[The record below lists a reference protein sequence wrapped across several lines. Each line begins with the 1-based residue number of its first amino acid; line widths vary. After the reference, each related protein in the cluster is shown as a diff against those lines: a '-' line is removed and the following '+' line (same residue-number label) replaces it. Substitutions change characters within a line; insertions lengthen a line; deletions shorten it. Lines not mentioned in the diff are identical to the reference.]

1 VFIKTYK
8 DNFFYSKF
16 VPKPP
21 LYMKYSK
28 SCHNFI
34 LLFATTLFLSASCK
48 KGAEYR
54 YIEGF
59 TQGTTYH
66 IVYSADIDDSLDT
79 FVQRKLLDID
89 SSLSVYNPSSV
100 ISRINRNEEVA
111 ADSLFINVFNRS
123 RKIYEM
129 SGGAFDISGAPLFDI
144 WGFGL
149 KNRESVTKEHIDSI
163 LSFVGM
169 DKVCLKGGRVVKDD
183 NRTTL
188 NVNAIA
194 QGYSSDV
201 IAGEFD
207 RLGIKNYL
215 VEIGGEIFCKG
226 LNPRGK
232 EWTVG
237 IDKPVEGNILPGN
250 DLQDILEVS
259 GKGLATSGNYR
270 NFYEENGIKYSHTID
285 PRSGYPVRHSLL
297 SATVIAPDAMTAD
310 ALATFFMVAG
320 LDEAEKFLASNPQFD
335 AYLVFSGVN
344 GKFEVFK
351 TKGVKVVKQ

>member
-1 VFIKTYK
+1 
-8 DNFFYSKF
+8 
-16 VPKPP
+16 
-21 LYMKYSK
+21 
-28 SCHNFI
+28 
-34 LLFATTLFLSASCK
+34 
-48 KGAEYR
+48 
-54 YIEGF
+54 
-59 TQGTTYH
+59 
-66 IVYSADIDDSLDT
+66 
-79 FVQRKLLDID
+79 
-89 SSLSVYNPSSV
+89 
-100 ISRINRNEEVA
+100 
-111 ADSLFINVFNRS
+111 
-123 RKIYEM
+123 
-129 SGGAFDISGAPLFDI
+129 
-144 WGFGL
+144 
-149 KNRESVTKEHIDSI
+149 
-163 LSFVGM
+163 
-169 DKVCLKGGRVVKDD
+169 
-183 NRTTL
+183 
-188 NVNAIA
+188 
-194 QGYSSDV
+194 
-201 IAGEFD
+201 
-207 RLGIKNYL
+207 